1 MKIILIGK
9 TATGKDTIANEL
21 CKRYGYK
28 LAKSHTT
35 RPKRENEGETHCFI
49 SEENYAK
56 YSSEE
61 RLAETEVNG
70 YHYFLHPSEV
80 EESDIVIVDPYGL
93 DALINYFEH
102 DVFLVVRI
110 KANKRDRKK
119 AYKKRKSNISFAERT
134 VAERERFENFN
145 TCCELELQR
154 EFDATA
160 ENRIYHKKYRDVHP
174 LCSCINDFDEYSL
187 NEIVS
192 DIRII
197 RGLFDEFKQTIIKEG
212 KHDTIDTDIATAKIF
227 LDPKLHQ
234 EYFIKSLQ
242 LKIRGEN
249 E

>member
-21 CKRYGYK
+21 CKRYDYK

-35 RPKRENEGETHCFI
+35 RPKRKNEGETHYFI
-49 SEENYAK
+49 SEKEYAK
-56 YSSEE
+56 YNPEE

-93 DALINYFEH
+93 DALIDYFEH
-102 DVFLVVRI
+102 DVFLVVQI
-110 KANKRDRKK
+110 KANKKDRKK

-154 EFDATA
+154 EFNATA

-197 RGLFDEFKQTIIKEG
+197 LGLFNEFKQTVIKEG
-212 KHDTIDTDIATAKIF
+212 KHNTINADIATAKIF

-234 EYFIKSLQ
+234 EYFVKSLQ
-242 LKIRGEN
+242 LEIRGGAK
-249 E
+249 